1 MAHLKTIGGNF
12 HGRCYE
18 ITGSLTIGRGI
29 NADIQLLQPGI
40 SRSHSRI
47 VKEDDKYY
55 AIDLD
60 SKNGTRLN
68 GKLIQK
74 ALLQSGD
81 LLEVGKIKY
90 NFIDPASL
98 QVSSAKGSG
107 VLNLLSGSDDH
118 EQVGGTSA
126 FFKFDQLEKITKHDL
141 IQKLNVIIS
150 IAQDIS
156 SSLNIDTLLVK
167 LTDRIMGVFATTD
180 SCTIILRDDK
190 GNYLPLHRR
199 YANDQ
204 KIPFHDILI
213 SQAILQKEG
222 SIRNISVKI
231 GAESHKQSLMI
242 SPIIYRDELLGLIQL
257 QSKLDTDFYIEE
269 DLAMMLAISVQVSA
283 GIATARMHNEILQQ
297 QSFQQDLEI
306 AQRVQLNF
314 LPNKEPIVKGF
325 QFSSC
330 YFPALQ
336 VGGDFYNFVYKK
348 NEIFIAIGDVS
359 GKGIPAALVMAK
371 LTSEIKFFATLN
383 ANPGAAFNEVN
394 RIFEKE
400 CSNDFFATALLLKI
414 DTLSGIVTMANA
426 GHHPPLVKRENGK
439 LEEIEGGNTPLGTV
453 SDVEYEDITFRLNKG
468 DTLILYTDGIT
479 ESSDRH
485 KTEFGLSGLL
495 ESLKKN
501 QASPRDL
508 LQELLKNIKDHCKG
522 AKQKDDMTVICVSRD
537 LEEIDITRAVTIIKR
552 KNEKENGNDS
562 ETDLINIDHPGPHYN
577 ILNEI
582 REETTEENGK

>member
-1 MAHLKTIGGNF
+1 MAYLKTIGGNF

-18 ITGSLTIGRGI
+18 ITSTLTIGRGI

-40 SRSHSRI
+40 SRSHSR
-47 VKEDDKYY
+47 VAKEDDKYY
-55 AIDLD
+55 AIDLE

-68 GKLIQK
+68 GKVIQK

-81 LLEVGKIKY
+81 LLEVGKVKY

-98 QVSSAKGSG
+98 QVTSAKGSG
-107 VLNLLSGSDDH
+107 ALNLLSGSEDA
-118 EQVGGTSA
+118 EQIGGTSA

-167 LTDRIMGVFATTD
+167 LTDRIMGVFSTTD

-190 GNYLPLHRR
+190 GNFLPLHRR

-204 KIPFHDILI
+204 KIPFHDLLV

-222 SIRNISVKI
+222 AIRNISVKI
-231 GAESHKQSLMI
+231 GNESHKQSLLI

-257 QSKLDTDFYIEE
+257 QSKLGSPFFVEE

-297 QSFQQDLEI
+297 QSLQQDLEI

-314 LPNKEPIVKGF
+314 LPNKEPVIKGF

-348 NEIFIAIGDVS
+348 NEIYIAIGDVS

-383 ANPGAAFNEVN
+383 NSPGAAFNEVN
-394 RIFEKE
+394 KIFEKE

-414 DTLSGIVTMANA
+414 DTVKGTVTMANA
-426 GHHPPLVKRENGK
+426 GHHPPLIKRESGK
-439 LEEIEGGNTPLGTV
+439 IEEIEGGNTPLGTV
-453 SDVEYEDITFRLNKG
+453 SDIEYDDVSFQLNKG
-468 DTLILYTDGIT
+468 DSLILFTDGIT
-479 ESSDRH
+479 ESTDRH
-485 KTEFGLSGLL
+485 KSEFGLTGLL

-501 QASPRDL
+501 QATPREL
-508 LQELLKNIKDHCKG
+508 LQEILKNIKDHCKG

-537 LEEIDITRAVTIIKR
+537 LEEIDITKSVLKTKR
-552 KNEKENGNDS
+552 KNEKEND
-562 ETDLINIDHPGPHYN
+562 TDLINIAQPGEHFA

-582 REETTEENGK
+582 LDESEGSGK

>member
-1 MAHLKTIGGNF
+1 MAYLKTIGGNF

-18 ITGSLTIGRGI
+18 IKNALTIGRGI
-29 NADIQLLQPGI
+29 NADIQILQPGI
-40 SRSHSRI
+40 SRSHSRV
-47 VKEDDKYY
+47 VKEEEQYF
-55 AIDLD
+55 ILDLE

-68 GKLIQK
+68 GKSIQK

-81 LLEVGKIKY
+81 VLEIGKVKY

-107 VLNLLSGSDDH
+107 TLNLLSGADDV

-167 LTDRIMGVFATTD
+167 LTDRIMGVFSSTD
-180 SCTIILRDDK
+180 SCTIILRDEK
-190 GNYLPLHRR
+190 GNYIPLHRR

-204 KIPFHDILI
+204 KIPFHDILV

-222 SIRNISVKI
+222 NIRNISVKI
-231 GAESHKQSLMI
+231 GTESHKQSLLI

-257 QSKLDTDFYIEE
+257 QSQLGTTLYTEE
-269 DLAMMLAISVQVSA
+269 DLAMMMAISVQVSA
-283 GIATARMHNEILQQ
+283 GIATARMHNEILKQ
-297 QSFQQDLEI
+297 QSLQQDLEI

-314 LPNKEPIVKGF
+314 LPNKEPSIKGF
-325 QFSSC
+325 LFSSC

-383 ANPGAAFNEVN
+383 SSPGMAFNEVN
-394 RIFEKE
+394 KIFEKE

-414 DTLSGIVTMANA
+414 DTLQGRVTMANA
-426 GHHPPLVKRENGK
+426 GHHPPLIKRANGK
-439 LEEIEGGNTPLGTV
+439 IEEIEGGNTPLGTV
-453 SDVEYEDITFRLNKG
+453 SDISYDDVSFKLEQG

-485 KTEFGLSGLL
+485 KKEFGLTGLL
-495 ESLKKN
+495 EAIKKEN
-501 QASPRDL
+501 STPRLL
-508 LQELLKNIKDHCKG
+508 LQSILKNIKDHCKG
-522 AKQKDDMTVICVSRD
+522 AKQKDDMTVICATRD
-537 LEEIDITRAVTIIKR
+537 LEVIDITNSLVKSKR
-552 KNEKENGNDS
+552 KSEKEN
-562 ETDLINIDHPGPHYN
+562 ETDRINIDQPGEHFEV
-577 ILNEI
+577 LNEI
-582 REETTEENGK
+582 LDDTGENDK

>member
-18 ITGSLTIGRGI
+18 ITDALTIGRGI
-29 NADIQLLQPGI
+29 NADIQVLMPGI
-40 SRSHSRI
+40 SRSHTKI
-47 VKEDDKYY
+47 IFEDDKYF
-55 AIDLD
+55 AIDLG
-60 SKNGTRLN
+60 SKNGTRVN
-68 GKLIQK
+68 NKLIQK
-74 ALLQSGD
+74 TLLQSGD
-81 LLEVGKIKY
+81 LIELGKVKY
-90 NFIDPASL
+90 TFSDPASL

-107 VLNLLSGSDDH
+107 ILNILSGSEDPDH
-118 EQVGGTSA
+118 IGGTSA
-126 FFKFDQLEKITKHDL
+126 FFKFDQLDKITKHEL

-167 LTDRIMGVFATTD
+167 LIDRIIGVFPTTD

-190 GNYLPLHRR
+190 GNYIPLHRR
-199 YANDQ
+199 YATDQ

-222 SIRNISVKI
+222 AIRNISVKI
-231 GAESHKQSLMI
+231 ATESHKQSLLI

-257 QSKLDTDFYIEE
+257 QSKLDTTYFIEE
-269 DLAMMLAISVQVSA
+269 DLAMMMAISVQVSA
-283 GIATARMHNEILQQ
+283 AIATARMHADILQQ

-314 LPNKEPIVKGF
+314 LPNKDPSIRGF

-336 VGGDFYNFVYKK
+336 VGGDFYNYIYKK

-383 ANPGAAFNEVN
+383 NSPGLAFNEVN
-394 RIFEKE
+394 QIFEKE

-414 DTLSGIVTMANA
+414 DIVTGRVLMANA
-426 GHHPPLVKRENGK
+426 GHHPPIIKRENGK
-439 LEEIEGGNTPLGTV
+439 IEEIQGGDTPLGTV
-453 SDVEYEDITFRLNKG
+453 SGILYEDIPFQLNKG
-468 DTLILYTDGIT
+468 DMLILYTDGIT
-479 ESSDRH
+479 ESTNRH
-485 KTEFGLSGLL
+485 KKEFGLDGLM
-495 ESLKKN
+495 
-501 QASPRDL
+501 ASIETVQSTPRDL
-508 LQELLKNIKDHCKG
+508 LQEILKSMKDHRKG
-522 AKQKDDMTVICVSRD
+522 AKQKDDMTVICISRD
-537 LEEIDITRAVTIIKR
+537 LQEIDITKAVLSSK
-552 KNEKENGNDS
+552 KNKDKDED
-562 ETDLINIDHPGPHYN
+562 TDLMRIDQPGDHFD
-577 ILNEI
+577 ILNEVQEDTAA
-582 REETTEENGK
+582 EEK